1 MGIITRVEAALFNS
15 NINHQ
20 NNQEEKQMKK
30 EESKIIKFDDLLQEA
45 IKDLDRDSSVSLT
58 SVDKTDEFIAK
69 VTEIEANKEE

>member
-69 VTEIEANKEE
+69 VNEKEANKEE